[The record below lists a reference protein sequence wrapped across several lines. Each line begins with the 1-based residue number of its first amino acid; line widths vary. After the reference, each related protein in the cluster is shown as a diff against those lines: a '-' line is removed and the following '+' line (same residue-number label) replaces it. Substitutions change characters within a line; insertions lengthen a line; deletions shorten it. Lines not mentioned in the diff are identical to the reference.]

1 MADARLD
8 GPRRGSPQHELLEKA
23 AHLTRGGP
31 AAASDGGSGSGSW
44 CWRRLFRRGA
54 APGWRRK
61 KAKYT
66 RPGPAAPERG
76 LWGHPR
82 LQRLLQRLAAWR
94 GRYLRRR
101 EQPGRL
107 EEIPLLELGRVC
119 GAD

>member
-1 MADARLD
+1 MAYARPS
-8 GPRRGSPQHELLEKA
+8 GPRRGGPQHELLEKTA
-23 AHLTRGGP
+23 NLTRGGP
-31 AAASDGGSGSGSW
+31 AAASDGGSGSW

-54 APGWRRK
+54 APGWRRT

-101 EQPGRL
+101 EKPGRL
-107 EEIPLLELGRVC
+107 EEIPLLGLGRVR